1 MSLTKKGALLITK
14 DLDRIATLVSGEYKT
29 LGLPEKVASGFAE
42 WCDRIADRIEN
53 TAGIDPQTKK
63 ADYPADDIGKEVA
76 GPHEGDAD
84 EDYMKGEFTMQE
96 RRELSEMQQ
105 GGKLPGV
112 STDPRGPRPG
122 VQASLDLLTNALNA
136 AKGDEELFGKL
147 AEAVHL
153 AAVVAVNASEDDD
166 AEEEEEAGEEK
177 EASYTHGYTLS
188 A

>member
-53 TAGIDPQTKK
+53 TAGIDPQNKK
-63 ADYPADDIGKEVA
+63 ADFDPEEISKEVA

-105 GGKLPGV
+105 GGKLPDV
-112 STDPRGPRPG
+112 NTDPRGPRPG
-122 VQASLDLLTNALNA
+122 VQASLDVLTTALNA
-136 AKGDEELFGKL
+136 AKGNEELFGKL

-153 AAVVAVNASEDDD
+153 AAVVAVNASEEEE
-166 AEEEEEAGEEK
+166 AEEEEAGEEK
-177 EASYTHGYTLS
+177 EASYSHGYNLS